1 MVSVLLPSSQ
11 GLNNAVALDFDY
23 REQMIY
29 WTDVTTQGSMIRR
42 MHING
47 SNVQVGDRGS
57 PQAAAPSLFPVGAQV
72 GRSVTREGDTSPVIG
87 SPQVPT
93 RFTHVLTRPPQDVL
107 QHHPI
112 QMGSMLPQSSGQ
124 GGVWER
130 KKRGKGTEQEPC
142 AGEWGCCGH
151 SWPREGPGSACPGP
165 TSPFSLDRFFTALAS
180 VTPMGWQWTGW
191 EATCTG
197 VTKVGTPSK
206 CPSSTVPTA
215 QCW

>member
-1 MVSVLLPSSQ
+1 MVSVLLPPSQ

-57 PQAAAPSLFPVGAQV
+57 PQAAAPSLLPVGAQV

-87 SPQVPT
+87 SPRVPT

-107 QHHPI
+107 QHHPN
-112 QMGSMLPQSSGQ
+112 QMGSVLPQSSEQ
-124 GGVWER
+124 GGVWGR
-130 KKRGKGTEQEPC
+130 KERGKGTEQEPC
-142 AGEWGCCGH
+142 AGGNGDVVAI
-151 SWPREGPGSACPGP
+151 PGPGKDLVLPVQALLLHFLSTGS
-165 TSPFSLDRFFTALAS
+165 SPHW
-180 VTPMGWQWTGW
+180 PQ
-191 EATCTG
+191 
-197 VTKVGTPSK
+197 
-206 CPSSTVPTA
+206 
-215 QCW
+215 